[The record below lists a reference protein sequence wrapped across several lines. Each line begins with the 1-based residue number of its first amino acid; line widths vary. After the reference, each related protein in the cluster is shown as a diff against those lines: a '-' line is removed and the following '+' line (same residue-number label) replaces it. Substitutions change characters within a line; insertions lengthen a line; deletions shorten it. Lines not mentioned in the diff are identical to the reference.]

1 MYEME
6 RDAYTEA
13 HRGGSGILYCGL
25 WLLWVVVNIV
35 AFGISESLGEAVE
48 AFIVQAE
55 PATTQLLSLDR
66 TMHVT
71 DWNGYI
77 AAVVGGIVAGVVLG
91 AGQGLILAPYLK
103 WKGFLEWLVATTIGR
118 AVRWIALFVIGQQL
132 VGLVADKHIVGAC
145 FVLMLLIGMGC
156 IGGGALGYAQS
167 VVLRRR
173 VHHSEWWILA
183 NLAGPVAA
191 AILIVLGLY
200 IEDQNVFRYWT
211 NPIMA
216 IITACATGVALVDL
230 LRHPTP
236 HAEWASGLRW
246 RRERTRRSAEY

>member
-1 MYEME
+1 
-6 RDAYTEA
+6 
-13 HRGGSGILYCGL
+13 
-25 WLLWVVVNIV
+25 VVNLV
-35 AFGISESLGEAVE
+35 AFGVSESLGEAVE
-48 AFIVQAE
+48 AIIVHAE

-66 TMHVT
+66 ATHVT
-71 DWNGYI
+71 DWTGYV
-77 AAVVGGIVAGVVLG
+77 AAVAGGIVAGVVLG
-91 AGQGLILAPYLK
+91 AGQGIILAPYLK

-132 VGLVADKHIVGAC
+132 VGLVADKHVVGAC

-183 NLAGPVAA
+183 NLGGPIAV
-191 AILIVLGLY
+191 AILIILGLY
-200 IEDQNVFRYWT
+200 IEDHNVFRYWT

-216 IITACATGVALVDL
+216 IITACSTGVALVDL
-230 LRHPTP
+230 LRHPTL

-246 RRERTRRSAEY
+246 RRERNRRPAEY